1 MCSHCPEALA
11 PALQHQFILYASQL
25 SCSGMFTPRE
35 QQQNPGCQEEMQR
48 NTRLSNVIL
57 SCHSIREARN
67 FNSVCCICCYGSTG
81 ASLTARR
88 AACAHTY
95 VTCGCIPDT
104 TGSGH
109 ASTHVIGCNN
119 PRDEVARHKKCK
131 ILRYCAAPQQLC
143 ETRRCCKCCKRAQ
156 SSELEHIIA
165 VQGPQRQRKSSS
177 ADAPQCKD
185 IEQRQCNLSS
195 YCADPQLISSASCG
209 GSSAAAQCEK
219 PTCPA
224 THTTQVSERAHPH
237 LPQQK
242 AHQHASRAR

>member
-104 TGSGH
+104 RCRGH
-109 ASTHVIGCNN
+109 ENHA
-119 PRDEVARHKKCK
+119 
-131 ILRYCAAPQQLC
+131 
-143 ETRRCCKCCKRAQ
+143 
-156 SSELEHIIA
+156 
-165 VQGPQRQRKSSS
+165 GPKRQRT
-177 ADAPQCKD
+177 
-185 IEQRQCNLSS
+185 
-195 YCADPQLISSASCG
+195 
-209 GSSAAAQCEK
+209 SSAA
-219 PTCPA
+219 T
-224 THTTQVSERAHPH
+224 THGTKLQDTRS
-237 LPQQK
+237 
-242 AHQHASRAR
+242 ARF